1 MVRASLCICINR
13 RVNTHNGRTSTRYP
27 TGCSYCMQ
35 RVFGRDARSSS
46 WLLYIRSKIPASI
59 PRAPPIKSRSALL
72 MSGNDRIEVII
83 HQMGRDTSRFLI
95 SRMRAPLH
103 HFQDAPLQVFDV
115 RPYLSSGCFF
125 TLRYIYDPVRA
136 SLRRFP

>member
-1 MVRASLCICINR
+1 
-13 RVNTHNGRTSTRYP
+13 
-27 TGCSYCMQ
+27 
-35 RVFGRDARSSS
+35 
-46 WLLYIRSKIPASI
+46 
-59 PRAPPIKSRSALL
+59 

-95 SRMRAPLH
+95 PRMRAPLH
-103 HFQDAPLQVFDV
+103 RFQDAPLQVFDV
-115 RPYLSSGCFF
+115 RPYLSSGCFL